1 MRGTEWIVD
10 ARGCDP
16 SALRE
21 AERLQAVFDRLVGLL
36 KLTPIAAAARHTF
49 PPPGGITGFL
59 LLAESHLAC
68 HTFPEF
74 GSLCLDIF
82 CCRARPEVE
91 VAEVADIA
99 QAVSEVLGATDVQ
112 VRLVEREYGP
122 ATASNPSAVLAP

>member
-36 KLTPIAAAARHTF
+36 QLTPIAAAAWHTF

>member
-16 SALRE
+16 SALRD
-21 AERLQAVFDRLVGLL
+21 AGRLQAVFDRLVADLR
-36 KLTPIAAAARHTF
+36 LTPIAAAAWHTF

-74 GSLCLDIF
+74 GSVCLDIF
-82 CCRARPEVE
+82 CCRAPYD
-91 VAEVADIA
+91 ADIA
-99 QAVSEVLGATDVQ
+99 RAVSEVLGATDVQ

-122 ATASNPSAVLAP
+122 SIVRNPSAVLAP

>member
-16 SALRE
+16 SALRD
-21 AERLQAVFDRLVGLL
+21 AERLQAVFDRLIADLG
-36 KLTPIAAAARHTF
+36 LTPIAGAAWHTF

-74 GSLCLDIF
+74 GSVCLDIF

-99 QAVSEVLGATDVQ
+99 RTVSAVLGAIDVQ

-122 ATASNPSAVLAP
+122 AVLRVGSTALAP

>member
-16 SALRE
+16 SALRD

-36 KLTPIAAAARHTF
+36 QLTPIAAAAWHTF

-74 GSLCLDIF
+74 GSMCLDIF
-82 CCRARPEVE
+82 CCRARPE
-91 VAEVADIA
+91 AEVADIA
-99 QAVSEVLGATDVQ
+99 REVSEVLGATDVQ

-122 ATASNPSAVLAP
+122 ALVGNPSAAVAP